1 MQTPI
6 LERLEKTRTQLKTW
20 STEALEELQSRQKD
34 LTQKRDDVLR
44 QGSEAWDTGLGTVFG
59 AEAVVLETARDLIT
73 RARGNFGERADFLKR
88 GEEALTEALV
98 ALRAGH
104 RATLPL
110 EAFDSLTVKVIAT
123 QLDGLDYHDLR
134 TLRAYEAANKG
145 RKTLLADLDK
155 RITLAAPAPS
165 SPPLAEA

>member
-20 STEALEELQSRQKD
+20 STDALEELQSRQKG

-73 RARGNFGERADFLKR
+73 RARGSFGERADFLMR

-110 EAFDSLTVKVIAT
+110 EAFDGLTVKEIAA

-134 TLRAYEAANKG
+134 TLRAYEGSHKG

-155 RITLAAPAPS
+155 RISLAAPAPS
-165 SPPLAEA
+165 APTPAEA